1 VSEVINEAAEVL
13 VPILSAG
20 AGAAARDAAE
30 RTGTHVS
37 KTLARVLGWVRP
49 RLSDTRPSQRDVESA
64 LRASVDAGQL
74 TRDDLQTLI
83 DHRHSIRAKNV
94 FTGTTIIKGDFN
106 A

>member
-30 RTGTHVS
+30 RAGVHVS
-37 KTLARVLGWVRP
+37 EALARVLERIRP
-49 RLSDTRPSQRDVESA
+49 RLSGGQPRLRDVESA
-64 LRASVDAGQL
+64 LRASIDAGQL
-74 TRDDLQTLI
+74 TRQDLRMLI
-83 DHRHSIRAKNV
+83 DHRQSIQAKNV
-94 FTGTTIIKGDFN
+94 FTGTTIIEGDFH